1 VCGASG
7 GRAAGL
13 SAEAADWIAQVVQ
26 FCHGENITTPT
37 VLTSHCG

>member
-1 VCGASG
+1 MCGS
-7 GRAAGL
+7 RAAGL

-37 VLTSHCG
+37 VPASRWGC